1 MQGKVYSLKSK
12 ASGAYAGDLK
22 HLVGRK
28 IKCPNVLTM
37 YFVPGFLDTHPIY
50 PNQDLNFH
58 VPLVRQMFMLHNSLG
73 EAYPPNCTVG
83 YDTSYFR
90 MDYEQWMH

>member
-1 MQGKVYSLKSK
+1 MQGKVSSRKSK
-12 ASGAYAGDLK
+12 ASKANAGDLK
-22 HLVGRK
+22 NLVGCK
-28 IKCPNVLTM
+28 IKFPNGLTM

-73 EAYPPNCTVG
+73 EAYPPNYTVG
-83 YDTSYFR
+83 YDTKGFR
-90 MDYEQWMH
+90 MDYG

>member
-1 MQGKVYSLKSK
+1 MASK
-12 ASGAYAGDLK
+12 TNVGDLK
-22 HLVGRK
+22 HHVGRK
-28 IKCPNVLTM
+28 IKCPNGLTM
-37 YFVPGFLDTHPIY
+37 YFVPGFFDTHPIY

-83 YDTSYFR
+83 YMTPQASEWI
-90 MDYEQWMH
+90 MDSGCTNHMTGD